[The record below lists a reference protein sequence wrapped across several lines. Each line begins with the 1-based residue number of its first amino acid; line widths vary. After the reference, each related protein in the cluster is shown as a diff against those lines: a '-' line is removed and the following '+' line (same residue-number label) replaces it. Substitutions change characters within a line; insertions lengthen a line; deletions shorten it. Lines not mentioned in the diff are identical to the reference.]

1 MQNKTNKNQKLEAL
15 ITEIQELLYEL
26 KISVPIGTQL
36 F

>member
-26 KISVPIGTQL
+26 KNDQTINII
-36 F
+36 